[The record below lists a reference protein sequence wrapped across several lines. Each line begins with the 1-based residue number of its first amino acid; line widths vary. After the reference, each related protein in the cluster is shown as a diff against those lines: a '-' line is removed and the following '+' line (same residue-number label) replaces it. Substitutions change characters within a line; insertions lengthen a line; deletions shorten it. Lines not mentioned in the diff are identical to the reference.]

1 MMTKNYFIERARKT
15 HGDKYDYSKVEYK
28 GTHENVII
36 HCPKHGDFLQT
47 PHNHFNGCGCQK
59 CAIEKL
65 KHNYIINKRN
75 EFIEKA
81 RKIHRNRYDYSKV
94 EYVDAHTKV
103 CIIDKNGE
111 EFWQTPN
118 NHLSGQGNPK
128 DRYKK
133 MWDNRGRITTEQF
146 IEKARNVHGDKY
158 DYSKVE
164 YINAKT
170 KICVICPIHGE
181 FWILPYNFLNGKGC
195 YKCGRIESSSK
206 NSITTNEFIEMAR
219 KIHGDKYDYSKV
231 KYINNHTKVCI
242 IDENGE
248 EFWQTPS
255 AHLRGCGNPKDRYKK
270 MWDNRGRITTEQF
283 IEKAR
288 KVHGDKYDYS
298 KVKYQGGRIKVCIIC
313 PIHGEFW
320 QTPEN
325 HLGGKGCS
333 ICGASHLE
341 REIMQ
346 LLQEKNIDFK
356 YNCNREFLPWI
367 KRQHL
372 DFYLPDYRIA
382 IECQGSQH
390 FIATAF
396 GSKEKSPSFC
406 FKNIVER
413 DKRKRRLCE
422 KNGIKILYYSNLGI
436 KYPYEVFED
445 KDELLKEINK
455 NE

>member
-1 MMTKNYFIERARKT
+1 MTKNYFIERARKT

-118 NHLSGQGNPK
+118 NHLSGQ
-128 DRYKK
+128 
-133 MWDNRGRITTEQF
+133 
-146 IEKARNVHGDKY
+146 
-158 DYSKVE
+158 
-164 YINAKT
+164 
-170 KICVICPIHGE
+170 
-181 FWILPYNFLNGKGC
+181 
-195 YKCGRIESSSK
+195 
-206 NSITTNEFIEMAR
+206 
-219 KIHGDKYDYSKV
+219 
-231 KYINNHTKVCI
+231 
-242 IDENGE
+242 
-248 EFWQTPS
+248 
-255 AHLRGCGNPKDRYKK
+255 GNPKDRYKK